1 MNSSDKPSDA
11 NIPKLVPRNKSAY
24 LNFGKTICVVPCAHA
39 QTKYAIAMSKW
50 YAETANELRVCAIKL
65 IGTKN
70 TAWSK

>member
-1 MNSSDKPSDA
+1 
-11 NIPKLVPRNKSAY
+11 
-24 LNFGKTICVVPCAHA
+24 
-39 QTKYAIAMSKW
+39 MSKW